1 MPRYARLRGSCAA
14 STIGRRP
21 SISAL
26 TARMGRSKRTYHHKI
41 IVPLKLSHPSIG
53 RLRRWKRP
61 RCPLQ
66 GGKMDSNKYESMPVR
81 EPIVVDGDELRE
93 RVYDYNEQDFQAPE
107 AHASVHWVLF
117 ARCFLVGSL
126 LTGAISHGYHL
137 FIDRLYITD

>member
-41 IVPLKLSHPSIG
+41 IMPLTLSHPSIG

-81 EPIVVDGDELRE
+81 QPISAEGLRE
-93 RVYDYNEQDFQAPE
+93 REYDYNETDPQTSATHSRVPWRMLE
-107 AHASVHWVLF
+107 RL
-117 ARCFLVGSL
+117 CPGGSL
-126 LTGAISHGYHL
+126 LTGSYSHG
-137 FIDRLYITD
+137 